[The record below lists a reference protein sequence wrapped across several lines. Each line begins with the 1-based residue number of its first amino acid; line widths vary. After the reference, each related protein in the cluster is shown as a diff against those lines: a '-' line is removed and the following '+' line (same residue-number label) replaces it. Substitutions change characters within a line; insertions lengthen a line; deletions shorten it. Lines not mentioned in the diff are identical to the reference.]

1 MKSVLVL
8 RMLRP
13 DGGWATLGE
22 DYEGI
27 QFLECEPFTKAE
39 FDAALKKV
47 DAWQAEQDAAKAAT
61 KAAAQAKLTALGL
74 TVEDLQALGL

>member
-1 MKSVLVL
+1 MTQGANVL

-13 DGGWATLGE
+13 NGGWAMNGD

-47 DAWQAEQDAAKAAT
+47 DAWQAEKDATKAAT
-61 KAAAQAKLTALGL
+61 KAALLERLGITADEAKLLL
-74 TVEDLQALGL
+74 E